1 MVLKE
6 YEIEDPNFGTR
17 TFKWDKD
24 EAGEVGFPKGA
35 RLKQRASVEAAP
47 TAEGADPAPVVESQE
62 PGNVQEK
69 SAESQPHQKDVDA
82 AKAAEQPENK
92 ARTPEN
98 KA

>member
-6 YEIEDPNFGTR
+6 YEVEDPNFGTR
-17 TFKWDKD
+17 TFQWDKD

-35 RLKQRASVEAAP
+35 KLVRRAGVEVDG
-47 TAEGADPAPVVESQE
+47 TADGADPAPVVESQE

-69 SAESQPHQKDVDA
+69 SAEGQAAEPD